1 MSLVVI
7 GLGKNTNIQ
16 QSIDKLQSSGILKE
30 RARILEQ
37 IEEQIRDT
45 EDNPLYDGKE
55 RHLVLSTLRRVRRLV
70 ASEKE

>member
-1 MSLVVI
+1 VSLGPYSMGFSTGI
-7 GLGKNTNIQ
+7 KNGKV
-16 QSIDKLQSSGILKE
+16 SGKIDE
-30 RARILEQ
+30 RTRILSA

-45 EDNPLYDGKE
+45 EDCPLYEGKE